1 MRYTLGNYLRDAN
14 IFEFPDWFY
23 GVEMKRFDEE
33 LGQLVDMK
41 PWKHQIV
48 DLNFLACNE
57 RAGLYNDAGVGKT
70 IPMQAFSIY
79 MAALG
84 NKVVIGMPPKLIG
97 QFTESLV
104 TTYQGVTDHLAVY
117 VLDEKQ
123 AEAEQIVNGWV
134 ADKRTAPDIVL
145 MSYEMF
151 AFLQPLKPVKA
162 KEIKNSKTGN
172 TRIKP
177 AIKAK
182 KNHPLR
188 DAGFNVMVFDEA
200 HKLKNPESAAHKRVW
215 RWVRA
220 TEGLYQLVLATGTP
234 IYNQLSDAYG
244 LIRLITP
251 GVYNSMRHFESVH
264 AVVDNS
270 GDYKLIV
277 GWKNEDVL
285 HENLYKHARRVTN
298 EEVNDLP
305 PMIPYSHLVKL
316 YPEHKALYKELMTTR
331 VLELEDEFIDASH
344 QSKLRQ
350 TALQLISD
358 PNRFSD
364 TPIRNAMDDWLD
376 GLFEDI
382 GVYQN
387 KIVVLA
393 YYKNTIERLS
403 KKYAHLNP
411 AVINGSG
418 GNSDANRIKFLRDPT
433 CRVLFLNWRSG
444 GAGLNLQVSCY
455 EIFYEVPTVPGDIEQ
470 TIARIR
476 RGGQKHAQHIHI
488 PRIMSTLANKS
499 FNQLLSKQGIKD
511 SVVRDKHDL
520 LYELLGR

>member
-23 GVEMKRFDEE
+23 GVETKRFDEE
-33 LGQLVDMK
+33 LGQLVDMR
-41 PWKHQIV
+41 PWEHQVI
-48 DLNFLACNE
+48 DLNFLACHE

-70 IPMQAFSIY
+70 VPMQAFGIY

-104 TTYQGVTDHLAVY
+104 TTYQGVTDHLDIF

-123 AEAEQIVNGWV
+123 AVAEQIVRGWLE
-134 ADKRTAPDIVL
+134 DKQSCPDIVL

-162 KEIKNSKTGN
+162 KEISNSKTGSKY
-172 TRIKP
+172 TRPAVKP
-177 AIKAK
+177 K
-182 KNHPLR
+182 KYHPLME
-188 DAGFNVMVFDEA
+188 AGFNVLIFDEA

-220 TEGLYQLVLATGTP
+220 TEGMYQLVLATGTP

-244 LIRLITP
+244 LIRLVTP

-264 AVVDNS
+264 AIVDRS
-270 GDYKLIV
+270 GDFKVII
-277 GWKNEDVL
+277 GWQNEDIL
-285 HENLYKHARRVTN
+285 HQNLYKHARRVTN
-298 EEVNDLP
+298 EEVNSLP
-305 PMIPYSHLVKL
+305 PMIPHAHLVKL
-316 YPEHKALYKELMTTR
+316 YPEHKALYKELMTNR
-331 VLELEDEFIDASH
+331 VLELEEEFIDASH

-358 PNRFSD
+358 PERFSD

-376 GLFEDI
+376 QLFEDI

-393 YYKNTIERLS
+393 YYKNTIDKLVKR
-403 KKYAHLNP
+403 YPHLNP
-411 AVINGSG
+411 AVINGAG
-418 GNSDANRIKFLRDPT
+418 GSSEQNRIKFLRDPS

-499 FNQLLSKQGIKD
+499 FNQLLAKQGIKD
-511 SVVRDKHDL
+511 GVVRDKHEL
-520 LYELLGR
+520 LYELLGK